1 MFDEFCE
8 RLTNFRKKVA
18 SSASDFAR
26 SIGQQYP
33 AYVKYERGERKP
45 AFDILVKI
53 ATVHKVNINW
63 LLTGE
68 GEMFNSPSLKL
79 KKTPDDIRF
88 AVFGNKLNKL
98 QNLNELS
105 IEEMAEIL
113 NISEDLYV
121 DLCLSRQKP
130 TINVILN
137 VMNNFD
143 VTFDWF
149 LR

>member
-1 MFDEFCE
+1 MFAENLKQIRKEKKLSVAKMAEMLEIPARTITSYERDE
-8 RLTNFRKKVA
+8 RTP
-18 SSASDFAR
+18 SIDFAEKL
-26 SIGQQYP
+26 Y
-33 AYVKYERGERKP
+33 
-45 AFDILVKI
+45 KI
-53 ATVHKVNINW
+53 FNVNSNW
-63 LLTGE
+63 FVSGE
-68 GEMFNSPSLKL
+68 GNMFNSPTLKL

-130 TINVILN
+130 TINVILS
-137 VMNNFD
+137 VMKNFD